1 MNRIVY
7 YDCCIQYEK
16 VVGILNLVL
25 KSYNFPTTFLLKMAE
40 VERANNSKNNN
51 KNKKNAFVFSD
62 EEVEMLISEWG
73 KREVLF
79 DSKNPFY
86 FNKDGL

>member
-1 MNRIVY
+1 
-7 YDCCIQYEK
+7 
-16 VVGILNLVL
+16 
-25 KSYNFPTTFLLKMAE
+25 MAE
-40 VERANNSKNNN
+40 VKRANNSKNSN
-51 KNKKNAFVFSD
+51 KNKKNAFFFSD

-73 KREVLF
+73 KPEVLF

>member
-1 MNRIVY
+1 
-7 YDCCIQYEK
+7 
-16 VVGILNLVL
+16 
-25 KSYNFPTTFLLKMAE
+25 MAE

-79 DSKNPFY
+79 DEETKKRKENEQF
-86 FNKDGL
+86 GQRLG

>member
-1 MNRIVY
+1 
-7 YDCCIQYEK
+7 
-16 VVGILNLVL
+16 
-25 KSYNFPTTFLLKMAE
+25 MAE

-79 DSKNPFY
+79 DEETKKRKENEQFGQ
-86 FNKDGL
+86 GLG